1 MHVFALLAIVGTFN
15 CGTARSQGQNGNH
28 LYVLGTGPTCLYW
41 HYRRG
46 CSPASFKVTTMG
58 VDTFASLTFTVRPS
72 PCRVTVDGKN
82 MIYTGSPRSHT
93 WHQSCKRVVK
103 RNYGVVIRRC
113 SGAQGDYVILSP
125 PHSLAP

>member
-15 CGTARSQGQNGNH
+15 CGTARSEGQNGNH
-28 LYVLGTGPTCLYW
+28 YQVTGRGPLCLYR
-41 HYRRG
+41 HYRRR
-46 CSPASFKVTTMG
+46 CAAASFKVTTMG

-82 MIYTGSPRSHT
+82 TIYTGSPRSHT

-103 RNYGVVIRRC
+103 RNYGVVIQGC
-113 SGAQGDYVILSP
+113 SGAQGNYVLSP